1 MNYINSFMSKKEI
14 NSIGFKSIGKN
25 VMISKKVSIYSP
37 QNISI
42 GDNVRIDD
50 FTIISGTSGYIKIQ
64 NHIHI
69 ASYCNLVGGGGIEL
83 DSFSGLSSRV
93 SLYSLSNDY
102 DGDFLIG
109 PTIKSDYTKHDKGP
123 IILKKY
129 VTIGT
134 NSVVMPNIKIQ
145 EGAVLGAF
153 SMAKKNIDEWS
164 IYFGVPAKKIKSR
177 KKGLIKLAKKMSDE
191 WIVQKHK

>member
-1 MNYINSFMSKKEI
+1 MNYINSFISKKEI

-42 GDNVRIDD
+42 GDNIRIDD
-50 FTIISGTSGYIKIQ
+50 FTIISATSGYIKIQ

-69 ASYCNLVGGGGIEL
+69 HIASYYNLVGGGGIEL

-153 SMAKKNIDEWS
+153 LWQRKILMN
-164 IYFGVPAKKIKSR
+164 GVSTSVFLLKR
-177 KKGLIKLAKKMSDE
+177 
-191 WIVQKHK
+191 